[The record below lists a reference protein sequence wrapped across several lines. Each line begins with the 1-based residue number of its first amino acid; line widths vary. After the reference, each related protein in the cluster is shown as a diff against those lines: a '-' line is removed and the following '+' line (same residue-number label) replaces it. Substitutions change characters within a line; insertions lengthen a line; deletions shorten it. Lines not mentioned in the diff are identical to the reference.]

1 MKYNP
6 EDIYT
11 DALLS
16 TAKRMC
22 AAAQTAPK
30 GHGLDTIVT
39 FIITGEEKD
48 HLADEMERLGTEYMG
63 EGMPTWYGRDANGV
77 RKAGA
82 VVIIGAKHV
91 RRGMSHCGQC
101 GFKNCAANAAAGGQ
115 CADTFLDLGIAI
127 GSAVSVA
134 GDDRIDNRIMF
145 SIAQTLRHMPEYGP
159 EYAWYGIPL
168 SVSSKNIFMDR
179 GITHKL

>member
-1 MKYNP
+1 MKY
-6 EDIYT
+6 EHVLIYK

-16 TAKRMC
+16 TATSMC

-30 GHGLDTIVT
+30 GHGVDSILTYIL
-39 FIITGEEKD
+39 TGDEKEQ
-48 HLADEMERLGTEYMG
+48 LACEMERLGTEYMG
-63 EGMPTWYGRDANGV
+63 AEMPTWYGRDANCV

-82 VVIIGAKHV
+82 VVVIGAKHI
-91 RRGMSHCGQC
+91 RRGMSRCGQC
-101 GFKNCAANAAAGGQ
+101 GFENCAANAAAGGR
-115 CADTFLDLGIAI
+115 CADTFMDLGIAI

-145 SIAQTLRHMPEYGP
+145 SIAQTLRQMPEYGP
-159 EYAWYGIPL
+159 EYVWYGIPL
-168 SVSSKNIFMDR
+168 SISSKNIFMDR

>member
-1 MKYNP
+1 MKYEP
-6 EDIYT
+6 EEIYM
-11 DALLS
+11 DAILS
-16 TAKRMC
+16 TARRMC

-30 GHGLDTIVT
+30 GHGVDSIVT
-39 FIITGEEKD
+39 YILTGGEKEQ
-48 HLADEMERLGTEYMG
+48 LACEMERPGTEYMG
-63 EGMPTWYGRDANGV
+63 GKMPTWYGRDANCV

-82 VVIIGAKHV
+82 VVVIGAKHM
-91 RRGMSHCGQC
+91 RRGMSRCGIC
-101 GFKNCAANAAAGGQ
+101 GFENCAANAAAGGR
-115 CADTFLDLGIAI
+115 CADTFIDLGIAI

-159 EYAWYGIPL
+159 DYAWFGIPL

-179 GITHKL
+179 GITHRL

>member
-1 MKYNP
+1 MKY
-6 EDIYT
+6 EHEQIYK

-30 GHGLDTIVT
+30 GHGVDSILTYIL
-39 FIITGEEKD
+39 TGDEKEQ
-48 HLADEMERLGTEYMG
+48 LACEMERLGTEYMG
-63 EGMPTWYGRDANGV
+63 AEMPTGYGRDSNCV

-82 VVIIGAKHV
+82 VVVIGAKHI
-91 RRGMSHCGQC
+91 RRGMSRCGQC
-101 GFKNCAANAAAGGQ
+101 GFENCAANAAAGGR
-115 CADTFLDLGIAI
+115 CADTFMDLGIAI

-145 SIAQTLRHMPEYGP
+145 SIAQTLRQMPEYGP
-159 EYAWYGIPL
+159 EYVWYGIPL
-168 SVSSKNIFMDR
+168 SISSKNIFMDR

>member
-1 MKYNP
+1 MKYGS
-6 EDIYT
+6 DHIYQ
-11 DALLS
+11 DALIA

-30 GHGLDTIVT
+30 GHGVDSLKT
-39 FIITGEEKD
+39 FILTGEEKEQ
-48 HLADEMERLGTEYMG
+48 LAVEMEKLGTEFMG
-63 EGMPTWYGRDANGV
+63 DEMPTWYGRDASCV

-82 VVIIGAKHV
+82 VVIIGAKHM

-101 GFKNCAANAAAGGQ
+101 GFENCAANAAAGGR
-115 CADTFLDLGIAI
+115 CFADFMDLGIAI

-134 GDDRIDNRIMF
+134 ADDRVDNRVMF
-145 SIAQTLRHMPEYGP
+145 SIAQTLVRMPEYGP
-159 EYAWYGIPL
+159 DYVWFGIPL

-179 GITHKL
+179 GIVHKL

>member
-1 MKYNP
+1 MKY
-6 EDIYT
+6 EHEQIYK

-30 GHGLDTIVT
+30 GHGVDSILTYIL
-39 FIITGEEKD
+39 TGDEKEQ
-48 HLADEMERLGTEYMG
+48 LACEMERLGTEYMG
-63 EGMPTWYGRDANGV
+63 AEMPTWYGRDANCV

-82 VVIIGAKHV
+82 VVVIGAKHI
-91 RRGMSHCGQC
+91 RRGMSRCGQC
-101 GFKNCAANAAAGGQ
+101 GFENCAANTAAGGR
-115 CADTFLDLGIAI
+115 CADTFMDLGIAI

-145 SIAQTLRHMPEYGP
+145 SIAQTLRQMPEYGP
-159 EYAWYGIPL
+159 EYVWYGIPL
-168 SVSSKNIFMDR
+168 SISSKNIFMDR

>member
-1 MKYNP
+1 MKY
-6 EDIYT
+6 EQEQIYQE
-11 DALLS
+11 ALLA

-30 GHGLDTIVT
+30 GHGLDSIVT
-39 FIITGEEKD
+39 CILTGDEKEQ
-48 HLADEMERLGTEYMG
+48 LACEMERLGKEYMG
-63 EGMPTWYGRDANGV
+63 EAMPTWYGRDANCV

-82 VVIIGAKHV
+82 VVVIGAKHM

-101 GFKNCAANAAAGGQ
+101 GFASCAANAAAGGK
-115 CADTFLDLGIAI
+115 CALAFTDLGIAI

-145 SIAQTLRHMPEYGP
+145 SIAQTLGQMPEYGP
-159 EYAWYGIPL
+159 EYIWYGIPL
-168 SVSSKNIFMDR
+168 SISAKNIFMDR
-179 GITHKL
+179 GITHAL